1 MKANINL
8 FWEDIIDNKEIIF
21 VLSITWVIL
30 FEKVTA
36 PIILSA
42 IILSVLVVVFTDR
55 FLLKG
60 NYEHSYMIGL
70 GTLIHYSARLVYEIY
85 LAGLGVI
92 PTIISEEVDVQLVEI
107 ETKLTDEL
115 LIDILANSITLTPG
129 TVTADKKGST
139 LKILALNAP
148 GEMENPRNELIP
160 LRLEEILLNYESKID
175 GKA

>member
-8 FWEDIIDNKEIIF
+8 FWEDIIDNKEVIF

-92 PTIISEEVDVQLVEI
+92 PTIISGEVDVQLVEI

>member
-8 FWEDIIDNKEIIF
+8 FWEDIIDNKEVIF

-92 PTIISEEVDVQLVEI
+92 PTIISGEVDVQLVEI

-129 TVTADKKGST
+129 TVTADKKGSA

>member
-92 PTIISEEVDVQLVEI
+92 PTIISGEVDVQLVSKFNH
-107 ETKLTDEL
+107 T
-115 LIDILANSITLTPG
+115 NS
-129 TVTADKKGST
+129 
-139 LKILALNAP
+139 
-148 GEMENPRNELIP
+148 RYCYC
-160 LRLEEILLNYESKID
+160 R
-175 GKA
+175 